1 MENFRGWVA
10 LKSPITRYHCGLKIH
25 LMKYIVLFT
34 LLSGIA
40 TGVSGQFYFKD
51 ILSTQAAN
59 LRFANFKKQK
69 VKDIQF
75 KSFDADGNPIEG
87 FSSDQQFS
95 KDYSK
100 VSTSTTTSLTGST
113 LSTSYYNP
121 QSRLIRTVDT
131 SDGSHTEV
139 NYEYAADGQISVIRN
154 TTTSAGNFSIS
165 EEHIWSYNATG
176 KPTRMLKIKN
186 NKDTTIVEF
195 VLDANGNVEEEK
207 SSFKGAALP
216 SVYYYYNE
224 DKQLTDIVRYNRAA
238 KRLLPDYIF
247 EYDENNRLGSQ
258 LVVPEGTSNYQKWYY
273 SYDEDGLKI
282 QDACYSKEKTLI
294 GRVEYHYSY
303 YQ

>member
-1 MENFRGWVA
+1 
-10 LKSPITRYHCGLKIH
+10 
-25 LMKYIVLFT
+25 MKYIILLT
-34 LLSGIA
+34 LVSGIA
-40 TGVSGQFYFKD
+40 LGVSGQFYYKD
-51 ILSTQAAN
+51 IVSTEAAN
-59 LRFANFKKQK
+59 QRFANFKKQK

-75 KSFDADGNPIEG
+75 KSFDKDGNPIEG
-87 FSSDQQFS
+87 FSSEQQIS
-95 KDYSK
+95 KDYSMM
-100 VSTSTTTSLTGST
+100 STSTSTSLTGST
-113 LSTSYYNP
+113 LSTSYYNA
-121 QSRLIRTVDT
+121 QSKLIRTVDT
-131 SDGSHTEV
+131 SDGSRTEV
-139 NYEYAADGQISVIRN
+139 IYEYTANGQVATIRN
-154 TTTSAGNFSIS
+154 TTISAGNFSIS
-165 EEHIWSYNATG
+165 EEHQWSYTASG
-176 KPTRMLKIKN
+176 KPVRMLKIKN
-186 NKDTTIVEF
+186 KKDSTIVDF

>member
-1 MENFRGWVA
+1 MENFRAQVA

-165 EEHIWSYNATG
+165 EEHIWAYNATG

-207 SSFKGAALP
+207 SSFKGSALP

-224 DKQLTDIVRYNRAA
+224 EKQLTDIVRYNRAA